1 VYVARIPC
9 ARAEATTLRGS
20 LAPAPAS
27 VPAAAIMTP
36 STSVAMAAAGTEAGA
51 GASEPRSVVASA
63 RAQGMRA
70 TYTVPDYVVVSEF
83 FDGGGPVAQANVDTT
98 GKAAGFGSLPYPGE
112 NAVTAPGLLTFATGV
127 PVPGY
132 PFYAR
137 ADYPVTPTS
146 EVKDPS
152 GTYDLKATADQGKA
166 SGSAFFLFGGASPV
180 TRSTAESNGVLDPAG
195 RLTMSAVGVTEGL
208 SIGDGTL
215 KISAVTSKSVTTYE
229 PGSAKPLTK
238 TELVIQGAKVGDQPV
253 TIDRDGVH
261 PSGQTVPV
269 PIGTGSDSINQALS
283 QAGITVKTIAGQ
295 DVEGGR
301 AGDVLEITWK
311 HTIPVEGKPKG
322 TFIYRIGGASTFI
335 LFGAAAP
342 GLPDVPAPVDN
353 LPAGSGPA
361 APSGSSGVSTGAP
374 SGATGSGTDRFGGGL
389 SGSSGGGSG
398 SGSGGGYG
406 AGGSTGGTSGDLT
419 GGAGTSDGGSG
430 ALSAAPSLGGT
441 TQPAI
446 LARDV
451 RGTTKFFYAVIGV
464 AGAMLLASSALWRL
478 KGVKAAW
485 TS

>member
-1 VYVARIPC
+1 VKVERS
-9 ARAEATTLRGS
+9 RRRRRR
-20 LAPAPAS
+20 
-27 VPAAAIMTP
+27 V
-36 STSVAMAAAGTEAGA
+36 AGA
-51 GASEPRSVVASA
+51 GLLLLTVSVTGFVTGSGAGAAGGEARSLVGVASA
-63 RAQGMRA
+63 SGIRA

-83 FDGGGPVAQANVDTT
+83 FDGGGPVAQANLDTT
-98 GKAAGFGSLPYPGE
+98 GKATGFGSLPYPGE

-137 ADYPVTPTS
+137 ADYPVTPSS

-152 GTYDLKATADQGKA
+152 GAYSLKATADQGKA
-166 SGSAFFLFGGASPV
+166 SGSASFLFGGANPV
-180 TRSTAESNGVLDPAG
+180 TRSAADSNGILDSAG
-195 RLTMSAVGVTEGL
+195 ELTMTAVGVTEGL
-208 SIGDGTL
+208 SFGDGAL

-229 PGSAKPLTK
+229 PGAAKPQTK

-269 PIGTGSDSINQALS
+269 PIGTGSDSINQALN
-283 QAGITVKTIAGQ
+283 QAGITVKTIAGN

-301 AGDVLEITWK
+301 AGDVLEVTWK
-311 HTIPVEGKPKG
+311 HTIPVEGNPKG

-353 LPAGSGPA
+353 LPADSGPGAPGGSTGSPTGGVGSGSTGGGVDSSGSGFSGA
-361 APSGSSGVSTGAP
+361 YGSGRGSASGTGLGSSGNVGAVA
-374 SGATGSGTDRFGGGL
+374 GDATGGDGGV
-389 SGSSGGGSG
+389 SGGGSG
-398 SGSGGGYG
+398 S
-406 AGGSTGGTSGDLT
+406 
-419 GGAGTSDGGSG
+419 
-430 ALSAAPSLGGT
+430 LSAAPSVGGT